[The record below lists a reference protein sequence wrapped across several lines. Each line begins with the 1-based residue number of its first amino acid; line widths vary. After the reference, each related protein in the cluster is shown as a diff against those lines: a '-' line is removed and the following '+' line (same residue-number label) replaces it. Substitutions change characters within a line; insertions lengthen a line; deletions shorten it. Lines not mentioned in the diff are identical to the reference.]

1 MVNGPPTP
9 PATTAAEIQDEA
21 RSNSSTIDSSAV
33 QSSQNA
39 PQNRPEQ
46 YQSVLLLIGEAISAR
61 DFVRLTSIAEE
72 ADIHVYGGSLWTS
85 VQFLICIV

>member
-21 RSNSSTIDSSAV
+21 RSNVDSSAAH
-33 QSSQNA
+33 SSQNI

-46 YQSVLLLIGEAISAR
+46 YQSVLLLIGKAISAR